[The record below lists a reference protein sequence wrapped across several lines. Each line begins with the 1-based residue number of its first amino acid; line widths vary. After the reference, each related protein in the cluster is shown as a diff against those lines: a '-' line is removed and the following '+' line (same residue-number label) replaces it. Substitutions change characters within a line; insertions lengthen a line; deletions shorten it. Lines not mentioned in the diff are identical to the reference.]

1 MAEFQPTSTVS
12 ADHLAVDEKMIR
24 LHGNEFW
31 LYGAVN
37 PETNEIIA
45 LQPYPTTTKATTRW
59 FLDRLHHRCN
69 LAEVTVLVDDAQS
82 LTEVLTADG
91 YRFQYEPD
99 ENRNSVERVFREVE
113 RRTSSFSNSFSHIEL
128 ATAQL

>member
-24 LHGNEFW
+24 LHGKEFW
-31 LYGAVN
+31 LYGAVD